1 MDAFRPKKVRSQFMD
16 QGSNTVNDMVLV
28 QPKDVVLEG
37 STDPTTVIEI
47 RKVNAHD
54 YAKSINL
61 PKDEDYQLRD
71 MLKAGQLPEEVP
83 VSGML
88 DSQDP
93 TDLSNQ
99 GVGDVIFDRLASQVK
114 SNEPAPA
121 PEPAPVVEP
130 SKSE

>member
-1 MDAFRPKKVRSQFMD
+1 MDAFRPKKVRSQFVD
-16 QGSNTVNDMVLV
+16 QGSTTVNDMVVV

-37 STDPTTVIEI
+37 SSDPTTVIEV
-47 RKVNAHD
+47 RKVSALD

-61 PKDEDYQLRD
+61 PNDEDYQLRD
-71 MLKAGQLPEEVP
+71 MLKAGQIPQEVP

-99 GVGDVIFDRLASQVK
+99 GVGDAIFDQLASQVK

>member
-1 MDAFRPKKVRSQFMD
+1 MDAFRPKKVCSQFLDRGSKTVNEMVVLTPKEVTPK
-16 QGSNTVNDMVLV
+16 GSNT
-28 QPKDVVLEG
+28 
-37 STDPTTVIEI
+37 PTTFIEHK
-47 RKVNAHD
+47 KVNVSD
-54 YAKSINL
+54 YSKSFNL
-61 PKDEDYQLRD
+61 PSDEEYQLRD
-71 MLKAGQLPEEVP
+71 MLKAGQIPQEVP

-99 GVGDVIFDRLASQVK
+99 GVGDAIFDRLASQVK

-130 SKSE
+130 VKSE